1 MKIVLKYGD
10 WGSYPLFHILNNN
23 NNKINYI
30 IKMKKIGLT
39 IDSNG
44 DIPDNII
51 KENNISVIDF
61 HIDFGNFESFKGNIF
76 EKQRQGDKEKKEGG
90 IKTSQPSL
98 QKYLTTF
105 KEKLNEFEKV
115 VHVAFISKASGA
127 YNSAIQAKKFLGKD
141 AERVYILDSETGS
154 GAQGLLMM
162 KVLEDVKKNINI
174 EKIIENFNKNVKNNF
189 LIFTYDD
196 PKWLFAGG
204 RMPKI
209 LPFGLQKMKKMHI
222 GMIMGVRDGMIK
234 PITMK
239 RNFFELAT
247 PLFEE
252 FQKKTKDFK
261 GKIDVIISHGD
272 NLEQA
277 NKLKELLSSVKNVD
291 IKSISLLD
299 VVLGAHTGPNT
310 LVLSWQQYEN

>member
-1 MKIVLKYGD
+1 
-10 WGSYPLFHILNNN
+10 
-23 NNKINYI
+23 
-30 IKMKKIGLT
+30 MKKIGLT

-44 DIPDNII
+44 DLADEVIQ
-51 KENNISVIDF
+51 KNNISIIDF
-61 HIDFGNFESFKGNIF
+61 HIDFGNFESLKGNVF
-76 EKQRQGDKEKKEGG
+76 EKQRQGDKQGLEGG

-105 KEKLNEFEKV
+105 KEKLKEFEKII
-115 VHVAFISKASGA
+115 HISFTSKASGA
-127 YNSAIQAKKFLGKD
+127 YNAAIQARKFLGKD
-141 AERVYILDSETGS
+141 AERIHILDSKTGS
-154 GAQGLLMM
+154 GAQGLLML
-162 KVLEDVKKNINI
+162 KVLEDIKKKLNVD
-174 EKIIENFNKNVKNNF
+174 KIVENFNKNIKGNF

-209 LPFGLQKMKKMHI
+209 LPYGLKKMKQMNI
-222 GMIMGVRDGMIK
+222 GMIMCVKNGAIK
-234 PITMK
+234 PFSIK

-272 NLEQA
+272 NPVQA
-277 NKLKELLSSVKNVD
+277 KKLKELLETIKNVD
-291 IKSISLLD
+291 IKNIKLLD
-299 VVLGAHTGPNT
+299 IVLGAHTGPNT
-310 LVLSWQQYEN
+310 IVLSWQYEN